1 MTLPES
7 SAGPLF
13 PVGKGRLLLPA
24 IVAIAIAVAA
34 IRFAETRATN
44 GHESTTGSRTTVSG
58 FTPVPTQQAES
69 GRDEGSAG
77 GGGGTAIAS
86 TTIATG
92 PSAGVGSAA
101 VRADGASPSQAT
113 PAPATAPAPGGATIA
128 RSGTAPSVIVADS
141 RAFVKKLYRN
151 FFGLEGDPLAVELW
165 ASLIDAGTITP
176 EQAVESF
183 LDSAHQYRGTA
194 PVARLYLATFL
205 RAPDFD
211 GLAHWRDAILAGETL
226 DEIGE
231 RFASS
236 PEFTDRYGALDDAG
250 FIDLAFQNALGRE
263 PTEAERMQWRQR
275 LGPGA
280 EARGRMMVALS
291 ESEEFRESVRGEVD
305 AVLLYAG
312 LLGRAADRAGFA
324 GWIGF
329 LQEGNSRQALIRGF
343 LTSSEFRGRLVAA
356 GTGTGG

>member
-1 MTLPES
+1 MTLLQGACGRLFPIEKGWLLALALLAAFAAILASRLVPTTATEDGQPVNES
-7 SAGPLF
+7 PGSAQQIVPTPLRQAGPT
-13 PVGKGRLLLPA
+13 GGEAGTQGNSTARRDSA
-24 IVAIAIAVAA
+24 IWP
-34 IRFAETRATN
+34 
-44 GHESTTGSRTTVSG
+44 
-58 FTPVPTQQAES
+58 PVPTANATVAVIGATS
-69 GRDEGSAG
+69 GHA
-77 GGGGTAIAS
+77 AP
-86 TTIATG
+86 G
-92 PSAGVGSAA
+92 PTVETAA
-101 VRADGASPSQAT
+101 VGARNARDGVAA
-113 PAPATAPAPGGATIA
+113 
-128 RSGTAPSVIVADS
+128 SVIVADS
-141 RAFVKKLYRN
+141 RAFVERLYRN
-151 FFGLEGDPLAVELW
+151 FFGLAGDPRAVDLW

-211 GLAHWRDAILAGETL
+211 GLAHWRDAILAGGTL

-231 RFASS
+231 RFARS

-250 FIDLAFQNALGRE
+250 FIDQAFQNALGRE
-263 PTEAERMQWRQR
+263 PSDAERMQWRLR

-312 LLGRAADRAGFA
+312 LLGRAADQAGFA
-324 GWIGF
+324 GWMGF

-343 LTSSEFRGRLVAA
+343 LTSSEFRGRHLAA
-356 GTGTGG
+356 GTGSGG